1 MHLKN
6 EVIGS
11 FLISKSCHIFFKYLQ
26 IPIKA
31 TSLKISIGLV
41 KLYCRNDKIAIKNIS
56 IAARKQSAGADL
68 TMFHTYVDF

>member
-1 MHLKN
+1 MSYF
-6 EVIGS
+6 V
-11 FLISKSCHIFFKYLQ
+11 KYLQ
-26 IPIKA
+26 NAIKA
-31 TSLKISIGLV
+31 TSFKIPISLV